1 MTTHI
6 SLRKIR
12 LSLLFAAA
20 VFFSSELKA
29 QIIHIDLTGGM
40 QYFPSMTKKIGW
52 DYNLG
57 GRLIL
62 NDKWFLGTIIHGGF
76 SRGLYDGFYA
86 SEPAKIRHDRYAI
99 LFGIGPGYAHTLS
112 DGLRATA
119 QLLGGWGSIETIGN
133 PKQKVVD
140 EIEGDTFKGFS
151 AAAVVGI
158 EKKLNG
164 PTVGVNVTTHYIDG
178 KIMPSLNLKIG
189 FDFVL

>member
-1 MTTHI
+1 MR
-6 SLRKIR
+6 S
-12 LSLLFAAA
+12 
-20 VFFSSELKA
+20 
-29 QIIHIDLTGGM
+29 
-40 QYFPSMTKKIGW
+40 
-52 DYNLG
+52 
-57 GRLIL
+57 
-62 NDKWFLGTIIHGGF
+62 GF
-76 SRGLYDGFYA
+76 SAQSSTAVSAEVATTA
-86 SEPAKIRHDRYAI
+86 SMPVNRQRYNRDAF

-158 EKKLNG
+158 EKELNG

-189 FDFVL
+189 FDFVLWRAERRLLKADRNGGTIKSGQTINPNLSLGREMSLFLYLHDAILHLCIFFCLFSSNFLVV

>member
-62 NDKWFLGTIIHGGF
+62 NDKWFLGAIIHGGF
-76 SRGLYDGFYA
+76 SRGFYDGFYA
-86 SEPAKIRHDRYAI
+86 SEPAKIQHDRYAI

-158 EKKLNG
+158 EKELNG

-189 FDFVL
+189 LDFVL